1 MDSKYIVIKE
11 MTTGYTGVTKT
22 FGVFSKSS
30 GSLLGHIKWYGP
42 WRAYAFHPEGGTV
55 WSPDCL
61 NPINEKIVY
70 LMEER
75 KLKGQ

>member
-1 MDSKYIVIKE
+1 MESKYLVIKE
-11 MTTGYTGVTKT
+11 MTTGYVGVTKV

-30 GSLLGHIKWYGP
+30 GVLLGTIKWYGP

-61 NPINEKIVY
+61 ECVKERIIN
-70 LMEER
+70 LMEDR
-75 KLKGQ
+75 KAKGQ